1 MNFPFVAGELRDRIF
16 LGNESAYFAECAS
29 HKKKSRCVDDSGF
42 SCLQGAIS
50 ARALLNC
57 DGDRDGWPVFVCR
70 YLDCALS
77 QELPVS
83 GSGRN

>member
-1 MNFPFVAGELRDRIF
+1 MNVQILPNERRIKRKAAVLMAAAF
-16 LGNESAYFAECAS
+16 LLKES
-29 HKKKSRCVDDSGF
+29 
-42 SCLQGAIS
+42 IS

-57 DGDRDGWPVFVCR
+57 DDDRDGWPVFVCR

-83 GSGRN
+83 ESGRN